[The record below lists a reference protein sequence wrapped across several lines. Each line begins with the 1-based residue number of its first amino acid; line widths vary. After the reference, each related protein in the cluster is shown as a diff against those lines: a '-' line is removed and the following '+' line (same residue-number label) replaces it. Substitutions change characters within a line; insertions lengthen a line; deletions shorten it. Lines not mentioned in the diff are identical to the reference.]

1 MIPPILERLWL
12 ALLDLLPKVVSALII
27 LSVGWLTGRLLGA
40 LVLRVFRRAKIEH
53 AFIKTTFGKALER
66 SGLKPSLF
74 FEMVV
79 RWFVYIGSFL
89 IAVDILGIEALRPF
103 ANTFVQ
109 YIPLAI
115 GGAIILVLGLIATDF
130 LADFALAASGETRRE
145 YTGVFILSLRF
156 FMYFVVTIVS
166 LTIMKID
173 VSILYVFANAL
184 AWGIAGGIGVG
195 LGVALGWGFKD
206 TIAKNAEKWIG
217 VARVS
222 AEKVEET
229 AEVLQ
234 LQERVKGLEATLA
247 EHKQRIESLT
257 TIRIA
262 KIEELLTPVADLHT
276 RLKELIDAKGQLSDV
291 FGGYKILVSE
301 PVTFPWCEV
310 LITLVGK
317 GYDVWLSREDEK
329 FFIKSKEPSA
339 S

>member
-1 MIPPILERLWL
+1 MIPPILEQLWL
-12 ALLDLLPKVVSALII
+12 ALLELLPKVVGALIV
-27 LSVGWLTGRLLGA
+27 LSVGWLTGRLLGT
-40 LVLRVFRRAKIEH
+40 LVLRVFRRAKIEN
-53 AFIKTTFGKALER
+53 AFVKTAFGKALER

-74 FEMVV
+74 FDMVV
-79 RWFVYIGSFL
+79 RWFVYLGSFL
-89 IAVDILGIEALRPF
+89 IAVDILGIEALKPF
-103 ANTFVQ
+103 ANTFVH

-115 GGAIILVLGLIATDF
+115 GGAIILVLGLIAADF
-130 LADFALAASGETRRE
+130 LADLALAASGGTRRE
-145 YTGVFILSLRF
+145 YASIFIIGLRF
-156 FMYFVVTIVS
+156 FMYFVVAIVS
-166 LTIMKID
+166 LSIMKID

-234 LQERVKGLEATLA
+234 LQERVKELEATLA
-247 EHKQRIESLT
+247 EHRQRIESLT

-262 KIEELLTPVADLHT
+262 KIEELMSPEADLHT
-276 RLKELIDAKGQLSDV
+276 RLRELIDAKGQISDV
-291 FGGYKILVSE
+291 LGGYKILVSE
-301 PVTFPWCEV
+301 PMTFPWREV
-310 LITLVGK
+310 LITLMGK
-317 GYDVWLSREDEK
+317 GYDVWLSKEDEK